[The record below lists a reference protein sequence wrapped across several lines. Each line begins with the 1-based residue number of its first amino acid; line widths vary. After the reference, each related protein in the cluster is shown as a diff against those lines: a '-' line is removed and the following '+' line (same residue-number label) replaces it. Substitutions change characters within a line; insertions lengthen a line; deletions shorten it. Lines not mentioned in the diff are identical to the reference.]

1 MLKQLLI
8 KQWDIWGNISE
19 GTDIDHERF
28 FFLMYPGNNVNE
40 IR

>member
-8 KQWDIWGNISE
+8 KQWDIWGNISG

-28 FFLMYPGNNVNE
+28 LKCILETV
-40 IR
+40 